1 MKNAICYYRVS
12 SDRQARDN
20 TIESQKRE
28 CQNYVKY
35 QGLEIMAEF
44 QDEGISGAVD
54 NRPGIMKML
63 ECLARNKTKGNKE
76 KIAVVIQ
83 DISRLARDVGL
94 FSRIRKD
101 IESFGGELHL
111 VNRKTEDTPEGRFM
125 DNIEA
130 ANAQYQRDSNKV
142 KTRVRMR
149 VLLEMGYYQFL
160 PPLGL
165 KRDRDSHNQVILVR
179 DEPRASV
186 ICEAFERYAAGEFAT
201 KHEVAL
207 FLRNSGAFDGV
218 KLTDTKVGEMLKNEV
233 YTGIFAYEPWEIPR
247 QEWKME
253 KLIPVELFQAVQA
266 RMQRNGRTPRHT
278 DNALDFPLT
287 GVIYC
292 EHCGWPLTGYYAKG
306 HKGKLHP
313 YYRCHNKACEHNKR
327 SIRRDMIENAFL
339 ERLHTA
345 WADDAVLDL
354 FEEVLNRVCKTKEH
368 DNDASRQKIRADI
381 ATLDT
386 RISSIGGLVADA
398 ATKGDGAL
406 VDLYQGQLLTMT
418 TQKKELESQLD
429 AMPPL
434 STSEKFRTAVKRGR
448 SFFKKPGILWKIGT
462 LPQKKRLV
470 RMLFIDKPR
479 WSAENGFRTAAM
491 PRIFNKN
498 TAQTDGES
506 FLAVQIELN
515 ANEIMAEIINI
526 AEMLTDADIAL
537 CAGDSTEST
546 KAANMSAFYIPNHT
560 LTE

>member
-20 TIESQKRE
+20 TIESQKQE
-28 CQNYVKY
+28 CQNYTKY
-35 QGLEIMAEF
+35 QGLEIIAEF

-54 NRPGIMKML
+54 NRPGIMQML
-63 ECLARNKTKGNKE
+63 ECLARNKTKAKQE

-130 ANAQYQRDSNKV
+130 ANAQYHRDSNKV

-165 KRDRDSHNQVILVR
+165 KRERDSHNQVIIVR

-186 ICEAFERYAAGEFAT
+186 ICEAFAKYAAGEFNT

-207 FLRNSGAFDGV
+207 FLRDSGAFDGV

-233 YTGIFAYEPWEIPR
+233 YTGIFAYEKWGIPR

-253 KLIPVELFQAVQA
+253 KLIPVELFQVVQA
-266 RMQRNGRTPRHT
+266 RIQRNGRTPRHT
-278 DNALDFPLT
+278 NNAVDFPLT

-306 HKGKLHP
+306 YKGKLHP
-313 YYRCHNKACEHNKR
+313 YYRCHNKACEYNKR
-327 SIRRDMIENAFL
+327 SVQRALVEDAFL
-339 ERLHTA
+339 ERLHA
-345 WADDAVLDL
+345 AQADDAVLDL
-354 FEEVLNRVCKTKEH
+354 FVEVLNRVCKTKER
-368 DNDASRQKIRADI
+368 DNDAIRQKMRADI
-381 ATLDT
+381 ATLET

-406 VDLYQGQLLTMT
+406 VDLYQGQLLAMT
-418 TQKKELESQLD
+418 AQKGELESRLE

-434 STSEKFRTAVKRGR
+434 SASEKFRTAIERGR
-448 SFFKKPGILWKIGT
+448 TFFKNPGILWKNGSV
-462 LPQKKRLV
+462 PQKKRLV
-470 RMLFIDKPR
+470 RMLFTEKPR
-479 WSAENGFRTAAM
+479 WTAENGFRTARM

-498 TAQTDGES
+498 TVQMDGKS
-506 FLAVQIELN
+506 FLAAPTGFEPVF
-515 ANEIMAEIINI
+515 
-526 AEMLTDADIAL
+526 
-537 CAGDSTEST
+537 S
-546 KAANMSAFYIPNHT
+546 P
-560 LTE
+560 